1 MLTRLLKADLARS
14 AVVALTLTAL
24 IALASTLM
32 SASTSLIVDT
42 ASAMSRLSQRAKVPD
57 LIQMHTG
64 DLDPATIEDWTDT
77 RSDITE
83 HEIIKTLPIPRQ
95 ELWIDGVSQTG
106 SYHEPAFVTAPQSID
121 LLLDED
127 GDPVHPSPGQV
138 ALPVHYKAVGAAD
151 VGDTITVDTGDWTM
165 DLEVVGFVR
174 DAQMNAAMI
183 PSKRLVISPED
194 FSSFEEHLT
203 ETEYLI
209 EFSLADGARPH
220 AVIDDYKAAGLPS
233 TGINVDGS
241 MVVLMNSLSTMLIAA
256 VALVV
261 AVMLVVVAML
271 ALRYTVLAAIEADLA
286 QIAVLKAIGAPH
298 SQIRRLYLLK
308 YMVLS
313 LVGAV
318 IGYLAGIPLAT
329 ALGAPALLYL
339 GTPPTSI
346 WSVGLPILMVLVLA
360 GTIIGFTRATLRR
373 VGKISAVEALRS
385 GTSGALRRRRLA
397 CPAPAACPPS
407 SGSESVRRCAP
418 PTPFCSASW
427 PCAPSPWCC
436 RSTSPPPWTTPR
448 SPPTWAWARRTC
460 ASTCAPAP
468 RS

>member
-57 LIQMHTG
+57 LIQMHTAAG
-64 DLDPATIEDWTDT
+64 EDWTDT

-220 AVIDDYKAAGLPS
+220 AVIDDYKAA
-233 TGINVDGS
+233 
-241 MVVLMNSLSTMLIAA
+241 
-256 VALVV
+256 
-261 AVMLVVVAML
+261 
-271 ALRYTVLAAIEADLA
+271 
-286 QIAVLKAIGAPH
+286 
-298 SQIRRLYLLK
+298 
-308 YMVLS
+308 
-313 LVGAV
+313 
-318 IGYLAGIPLAT
+318 
-329 ALGAPALLYL
+329 
-339 GTPPTSI
+339 
-346 WSVGLPILMVLVLA
+346 
-360 GTIIGFTRATLRR
+360 
-373 VGKISAVEALRS
+373 
-385 GTSGALRRRRLA
+385 
-397 CPAPAACPPS
+397 
-407 SGSESVRRCAP
+407 
-418 PTPFCSASW
+418 
-427 PCAPSPWCC
+427 
-436 RSTSPPPWTTPR
+436 
-448 SPPTWAWARRTC
+448 
-460 ASTCAPAP
+460 
-468 RS
+468 